1 MKQLTLLFFWTCCFA
16 QFIYGQ
22 YLVPTLDKTTSK
34 YGYKEKDKI
43 EWSLPPVYKNA
54 RYFWGN
60 LAVVNDGEFEFMIDL
75 HGNKVSPNFKSIQ
88 AHADDKILP

>member
-1 MKQLTLLFFWTCCFA
+1 MVCAFILTGNMKQLTLLFFWTCCFA

-43 EWSLPPVYKNA
+43 EWRV
-54 RYFWGN
+54 R
-60 LAVVNDGEFEFMIDL
+60 AVVESLLRRYKYIMLKLE
-75 HGNKVSPNFKSIQ
+75 
-88 AHADDKILP
+88 